1 MIEISTCLFSVI
13 AWRTIPK
20 NACFPFTFK
29 ISTYG
34 FLIIQAFLVCIENNF
49 SSESNNIRRIDYNIH
64 FKDRHINELIVDIAN
79 TNALFY
85 FDLYVYNCAFL
96 H

>member
-1 MIEISTCLFSVI
+1 MIEISTCLLLVI

-34 FLIIQAFLVCIENNF
+34 FLIIQDFLVCIENNF
-49 SSESNNIRRIDYNIH
+49 NSESNNIRRIDYNIH
-64 FKDRHINELIVDIAN
+64 FKDQHINALIVDIAN
-79 TNALFY
+79 IIALIY
-85 FDLYVYNCAFL
+85 FDS
-96 H
+96 